1 MTTAPKMAKLKPD
14 PAAPAIVV
22 FGRDEAGK
30 AHAAYFDHGEAAL
43 AEKAADF
50 MSLRMLRVRT
60 DEHRALA
67 TQLPH
72 GRVFASGRA
81 FVPFVKAALF
91 LKLQTAA
98 QAVADE
104 GRAKLVAIAGGGSE
118 AVKLPATEPKPP
130 AGPPKGKA
138 PCGWA
143 DIDVGS
149 LVLATEGPGDGWWE
163 SVVLEAEAELFTL
176 KWRDWPD
183 LPRFV
188 RRRWQL
194 AILHPAGR
202 NQT

>member
-1 MTTAPKMAKLKPD
+1 MTTAPKTAKPQPD
-14 PAAPAIVV
+14 PAAPALIV

-30 AHAAYFDHGEAAL
+30 AHAAFFDQSEATL

-50 MSLRMLRVRT
+50 MSLRVLRVKT

-67 TQLPH
+67 AQLPH

-91 LKLQTAA
+91 LQLQTAA
-98 QAVADE
+98 QAAADAS
-104 GRAKLVAIAGGGSE
+104 RAKLTANAGDGSE
-118 AVKLPATEPKPP
+118 AEKPPTPEPKSP
-130 AGPPKGKA
+130 AGAANGKA

-149 LVLATEGPGDGWWE
+149 LVLATEGPSEGWWE

>member
-1 MTTAPKMAKLKPD
+1 M
-14 PAAPAIVV
+14 
-22 FGRDEAGK
+22 FGRDDAGK
-30 AHAAYFDHGEAAL
+30 AHASWFDQSEAAL

-50 MSLRMLRVRT
+50 MSLRVLRVRT

-67 TQLPH
+67 AQLPH
-72 GRVFASGRA
+72 GRVFASGLA

-91 LKLQTAA
+91 LQLQTAA
-98 QAVADE
+98 QAASDANRDKLTVSTADN
-104 GRAKLVAIAGGGSE
+104 E
-118 AVKLPATEPKPP
+118 AEKPPTSEPKRP
-130 AGPPKGKA
+130 AGAANGKA

-149 LVLATEGPGDGWWE
+149 LVLATEGPSEGWWE

-194 AILHPAGR
+194 ALLHPAGR
-202 NQT
+202 G

>member
-1 MTTAPKMAKLKPD
+1 MTTAPKTAKPQPD
-14 PAAPAIVV
+14 PAAPALIV

-30 AHAAYFDHGEAAL
+30 AHAAFFDQSEATL

-50 MSLRMLRVRT
+50 MSLRVLRVRT
-60 DEHRALA
+60 DEHRALTA
-67 TQLPH
+67 QLPH

-81 FVPFVKAALF
+81 FVPFVKASLFMAL
-91 LKLQTAA
+91 QAAA
-98 QAVADE
+98 QAVSDAKPV
-104 GRAKLVAIAGGGSE
+104 KLVASADDGSE
-118 AVKLPATEPKPP
+118 AEKPPATEPKPP
-130 AGPPKGKA
+130 ASPAKAKA
-138 PCGWA
+138 PCGWG

-149 LVLATEGPGDGWWE
+149 LVLACEGPHEGWWE
-163 SVVLEAEAELFTL
+163 SVVLEAEAEVFTL

>member
-1 MTTAPKMAKLKPD
+1 MTPASKTSQAKPD
-14 PAAPAIVV
+14 PAPPAIIV

-30 AHAAYFDHGEAAL
+30 AHASWFDQSEAAL

-50 MSLRMLRVRT
+50 MSLRVLRVRT

-67 TQLPH
+67 AQLPH

-91 LKLQTAA
+91 LQLQTAA
-98 QAVADE
+98 QAAADASS
-104 GRAKLVAIAGGGSE
+104 AKLAASTADSSE
-118 AVKLPATEPKPP
+118 AEEPPTPEPKRP
-130 AGPPKGKA
+130 AGPSKGKA

-149 LVLATEGPGDGWWE
+149 LVLATEGPSEGWWE